1 VSANAGG
8 GGGGETGSGAWRAA
22 ESQQTLPP
30 YTIEALWLSLMAI
43 VLYCGESS
51 RLMIVKNMENRARHT
66 QIDTACRNLMCS
78 MLDPNAHVR
87 VHIRCSRLVTN
98 ITHRQQS
105 CDRIRQNLQTHR
117 IPLGDANTPIAKI
130 LHDEP
135 LRFHGLHDDFTAIL
149 TNLLDMVVLST
160 TGMANTTA
168 NTRLRWAI
176 AKYMAYVNIT
186 LTTVGDP
193 DVLPQCAQSARGTS
207 RTARVDYTEGWR
219 VYDIDIQQHVQLF
232 FQSLF
237 AAHATGQVAPNLQD
251 YSTHIKEN
259 MPKNHG
265 NDIESKKRQTQT
277 LLLVQRMLVACMY
290 ITYT

>member
-1 VSANAGG
+1 
-8 GGGGETGSGAWRAA
+8 
-22 ESQQTLPP
+22 
-30 YTIEALWLSLMAI
+30 
-43 VLYCGESS
+43 
-51 RLMIVKNMENRARHT
+51 
-66 QIDTACRNLMCS
+66 
-78 MLDPNAHVR
+78 
-87 VHIRCSRLVTN
+87 
-98 ITHRQQS
+98 
-105 CDRIRQNLQTHR
+105 
-117 IPLGDANTPIAKI
+117 
-130 LHDEP
+130 
-135 LRFHGLHDDFTAIL
+135 
-149 TNLLDMVVLST
+149 MVVSST

-168 NTRLRWAI
+168 NTALRWAI
-176 AKYMAYVNIT
+176 AQYMAYVNIT

-207 RTARVDYTEGWR
+207 RTARADYTEGWR

-237 AAHATGQVAPNLQD
+237 TAHAAGQVAPNLQD